1 MTEIVLKILE
11 DFDGE
16 DRVLS
21 LYMSFQGMS
30 AKQASIELK
39 NRSRGVDREFQQGLS
54 MGLDELC
61 DRFGAFKDLRAP
73 RGVALFAAPGGRF
86 SVLELPN
93 PVQGEY
99 VMDAPAV
106 LPALKVLSPLRDVWL
121 VLLRRGDARIFR
133 FGNRLSEVDRLSE
146 ELIRPVKDAGFRG
159 GEERRIERRSETSLG
174 RFLKDLKWRIKE
186 LDMEF
191 PCREVWLAASEE
203 LLHEALGTLREMG
216 LPVHPMKPKGDDD
229 PHRLEEDLREAM
241 EKRFFQESEELVERI
256 LEGPSR
262 SALGL
267 RQVIDGVNRRDLM
280 KLVIEDLE
288 GIRGV
293 RCGSCGAL
301 GIDEVQCPLCGGAM
315 GEEEDLLEALS
326 RRALRGGAR
335 VVVLGRPSALREHEG
350 IGGLL
355 RNPR

>member
-1 MTEIVLKILE
+1 MTRTALKILE

-54 MGLDELC
+54 RALDEFS
-61 DRFGAFKDLRAP
+61 DRFGTFKDPRAP
-73 RGVALFAAPGGRF
+73 RGVALFTARDGAFAA
-86 SVLELPN
+86 LELPN
-93 PVQGEY
+93 PVNGEY
-99 VMDAPAV
+99 VMDAPAI
-106 LPALKVLSPLRDVWL
+106 LPAVKAFSPFRDAWM

-133 FGNRLSEVDRLSE
+133 FGHRLSEADRISE
-146 ELIRPVKDAGFRG
+146 EIVRPVRDAGFRG

-191 PCREVWLAASEE
+191 PSREVWLSASEE
-203 LLHEALGTLREMG
+203 LLPEALAALQETG
-216 LPVHPMKPKGDDD
+216 LPVRPIKLRGDDD
-229 PHRLEEDLREAM
+229 LHRLEEDLREAM
-241 EKRFFQESEELVERI
+241 ERRFFQESEELVERI
-256 LEGPSR
+256 LEGPIR

-267 RQVIDGVNRRDLM
+267 RQVIDAVNRRELM

-288 GIRGV
+288 DLRGV

-301 GIDEVQCPLCGGAM
+301 GIDEPQCPLCGGAM
-315 GEEEDLLEALS
+315 GEEENLQEAIA
-326 RRALRGGAR
+326 RRAIRGGVN
-335 VVVLGRPSALREHEG
+335 VVVLGRPSAIREHQG